1 MATSRRPSARPGQP
15 SPALLTRAVMAVLAA
30 ACLTIR
36 PAQAAVDAGRPA
48 CDYCRML
55 LTEPA
60 FGGEIRLRSGAV
72 RSYDSIECM
81 AAAVLTDSVAQRDI
95 RGIAVVDHDAPHA
108 RLPLAGAAL
117 LHCPRIESP
126 MGLGLSAFHDRVRAR
141 RVCPAPAGSLLDWQG
156 VLAHVNRVWFL
167 GKLSV
172 EGHPA
177 TGGRASRASPG
188 RDPCGI
194 RRPPAEHRP

>member
-1 MATSRRPSARPGQP
+1 MAISRHPSARPGQP
-15 SPALLTRAVMAVLAA
+15 GPALLTRAVMAVLAA
-30 ACLTIR
+30 ACLTNR
-36 PAQAAVDAGRPA
+36 PAHAAVDAGRPA
-48 CDYCRML
+48 CDYCRMI

-60 FGGEIRLRSGAV
+60 FGGEIRLRSSAS
-72 RSYDSIECM
+72 RIYDSIECM

-95 RGIAVVDHDAPHA
+95 RDIAVVDHDAPHA

-117 LHCPRIESP
+117 LQCPRIESP
-126 MGLGLSAFHDRVRAR
+126 MGLGLSAFQDRVRAR

-172 EGHPA
+172 KAHPA
-177 TGGRASRASPG
+177 TGVRAKPG
-188 RDPCGI
+188 SART
-194 RRPPAEHRP
+194 R